1 MARMSHYF
9 ASKKATKIRYL
20 ICLLLCIIMCLNRK
34 TWGQSGLT
42 MTCLPWCL
50 GCWLA
55 KLMRYYT
62 VGTGDIKHS
71 RFHWGS
77 TWWNHEFE
85 LLKLLSLDYSRVMDI
100 FSSGS
105 PLSSPFISLYSIRS
119 HEVRWEAWWTQHI
132 ARPFVLLSL
141 ATSSLEFQG
150 RLPSTSD
157 FPFLA
162 ALQHLTPENK

>member
-1 MARMSHYF
+1 MSHYF

-34 TWGQSGLT
+34 TWGQSGLA

-55 KLMRYYT
+55 KLMRYQT

-105 PLSSPFISLYSIRS
+105 PLSSPLISLHSIRS
-119 HEVRWEAWWTQHI
+119 HEVRWEACEHS
-132 ARPFVLLSL
+132 ALPDLS
-141 ATSSLEFQG
+141 F
-150 RLPSTSD
+150 
-157 FPFLA
+157 FLA
-162 ALQHLTPENK
+162 LLLPLWSFREGCLLPLISPS